1 MHSRNHG
8 FSLVELL
15 IVMALVACA
24 YAFMLG
30 PGTAWSQ
37 VRAKARCAQQ
47 LQQMHA
53 ALALYAT
60 EHDGAFPSST
70 DARTSEPVLS
80 QLVPLYT
87 TDTSIFICPGSAHS
101 ALPGAQPFADR
112 RCSYA
117 YVAGLKRDA
126 APDQVLAS
134 DAQAGTGAKV
144 TGEPLFSSTG
154 KAPGNNHRAFG
165 GSVLFVDGHV
175 ETQETALARRD
186 LALPTGARL
195 LNPKP

>member
-15 IVMALVACA
+15 IVMALVTCA
-24 YAFMLG
+24 YAFMFG
-30 PGTAWSQ
+30 PGTSWSQ
-37 VRAKARCAQQ
+37 GRAKARCAQQ

-53 ALALYAT
+53 ALTLFAA
-60 EHDGAFPSST
+60 EHEGAFPSSA
-70 DARTSEPVLS
+70 DALTSEPALS

-87 TDTSIFICPGSAHS
+87 TDTSIFICPGSGRS

-117 YVAGLKRDA
+117 YVAGLKSSAD
-126 APDQVLAS
+126 PQQPLAS
-134 DAQAGTGAKV
+134 DAQISADAKV
-144 TGEPLFSSTG
+144 AGEPLFSSSG
-154 KAPGNNHRAFG
+154 KAPGDNHRAFG
-165 GSVLFVDGHV
+165 GNVLYLDGHV
-175 ETQETALARRD
+175 ETQDAPLAKRD
-186 LALPTGARL
+186 FTLPAGARL

>member
-1 MHSRNHG
+1 MHSRTRG

-15 IVMALVACA
+15 IVMALVTCA
-24 YAFMLG
+24 YAFMFG

-37 VRAKARCAQQ
+37 GRAKTRCAQQ

-53 ALALYAT
+53 ALSLYAA
-60 EHDGAFPSST
+60 EHAGSFPAAG
-70 DARTSEPVLS
+70 DARTSEPALS

-87 TDTSIFICPGSAHS
+87 TDTTIFICPGSGQS
-101 ALPGAQPFADR
+101 GLPGAQPFADR

-117 YVAGLKRDA
+117 YVTGLKNDA
-126 APDQVLAS
+126 APDQALAS
-134 DAQAGTGAKV
+134 DAQISTIAKA
-144 TGEPLFSSTG
+144 TGEPLFSTTG
-154 KAPGNNHRAFG
+154 KAPGNNHRGFG

-175 ETQETALARRD
+175 ETQDTALARRD
-186 LALPTGARL
+186 FTLPPGAQL

>member
-24 YAFMLG
+24 YAFMFG

-37 VRAKARCAQQ
+37 GRAKTRCAQQ

-53 ALALYAT
+53 ALSLFAA
-60 EHDGAFPSST
+60 EHDGTFPAAA

-87 TDTSIFICPGSAHS
+87 TDTSIFICPGTSHS
-101 ALPGAQPFADR
+101 GLPGAQPFADR

-117 YVAGLKRDA
+117 YVAGLKSTA

-134 DAQAGTGAKV
+134 DGQVGTGAKIA
-144 TGEPLFSSTG
+144 GEPLFSTTG
-154 KAPGNNHRAFG
+154 KEPGNNHRAFG

-175 ETQETALARRD
+175 ETQDSALARRD
-186 LALPTGARL
+186 FALPPGAQL